1 MRTRESEISGD
12 INRAAE
18 YCNYLATQAGWWTDI
33 ETGESRVG
41 KRNRPEM
48 LMLMVSELSEA
59 MEGLRKDKMD
69 DHLPY
74 RKMEEV
80 ELADCV
86 IRIFDYAHAHGYD
99 LGGAMADKLIYNQQR
114 PDHKPENRKL
124 LGGKK
129 F

>member
-1 MRTRESEISGD
+1 MRTRESEIASD
-12 INRAAE
+12 INSAAE
-18 YCNYLATQAGWWTDI
+18 YCNYLAAKAGWWTDLK
-33 ETGESRVG
+33 TGETLVG

-59 MEGLRKDKMD
+59 MEGLRKDRMD
-69 DHLPY
+69 DHLTH

-80 ELADCV
+80 ELADCC

-99 LGGAMADKLIYNQQR
+99 LGGAIAEKLLYNQQR
-114 PDHKPENRKL
+114 ADHKPENRKL
-124 LGGKK
+124 EGGKK